1 MKTTLSVSTQYRQYR
16 RVSCALPLI
25 FFWVFSLPTGIAV
38 GNQQSA
44 VNKETLLADGF
55 RLLNADRYFADS
67 LFQEGDYLNAAHEYK
82 RLLFLHPDTPQSDFI
97 AFRVAASYQNAG
109 KLENA
114 IPAYQFL
121 IDTYPESSLVARCKN
136 NIAQC
141 HLLLGDSK
149 QGVSSLK
156 QFLAE
161 HAESDLAPRTHFTI
175 GVVHIDKRE
184 WMQARQVWN
193 DVSLT
198 YPDSPFAEVSNRL
211 AEQTKDAENLPRRSP
226 TIAGVLSV
234 FIPGS
239 GQVYTGRT
247 VDGLY
252 AFVSVAVLG
261 GASFYYADQGRYEVA
276 VPIGIL
282 GAFFYGN
289 SIYQGIQTAQSFNVQ
304 QERLFRNKLQ
314 QEIRDSGLFGAIPP
328 PTDEVKLVLW
338 QSRF

>member
-1 MKTTLSVSTQYRQYR
+1 MKTIVSVSTQYRQYR
-16 RVSCALPLI
+16 RMSCALPLI
-25 FFWVFSLPTGIAV
+25 FLWAFFLPTGIAV
-38 GNQQSA
+38 SNQQSA
-44 VNKETLLADGF
+44 VSKETLFADSQV
-55 RLLNADRYFADS
+55 LTADRYFADS

-82 RLLFLHPDTPQSDFI
+82 RLLFLHPDNPQSDFI

-109 KLENA
+109 KLKNA
-114 IPAYQFL
+114 IRAYQLL

-141 HLLLGDSK
+141 HILLGDSNR
-149 QGVSSLK
+149 GLSSLK

-161 HAESDLAPRTHFTI
+161 HAKSELAPRAHFTI
-175 GVVHIDKRE
+175 GVVHIDKGE
-184 WMQARQVWN
+184 WTHARQVWSE
-193 DVSLT
+193 VSLT
-198 YPDSPFAEVSNRL
+198 YPESPFAEVSNRL
-211 AEQTKDAENLPRRSP
+211 AQQVKDAQNLPRRSP
-226 TIAGVLSV
+226 TIAGTLSV
-234 FIPGS
+234 LIPGS

-261 GASFYYADQGRYEVA
+261 GASFYYADRGRYEVA

-289 SIYQGIQTAQSFNVQ
+289 SIYQGIQTARTFNLQ
-304 QERLFRNKLQ
+304 HERLFRNKLQ

-328 PTDEVKLVLW
+328 PADEVKLVLW

>member
-1 MKTTLSVSTQYRQYR
+1 MKIIPSVSGQYR
-16 RVSCALPLI
+16 RVICALPLI
-25 FFWVFSLPTGIAV
+25 FFCAFSLPAGMAV
-38 GNQQSA
+38 GSQQST
-44 VNKETLLADGF
+44 VSKEVLFADGF
-55 RLLNADRYFADS
+55 RRLNADRYFADS

-82 RLLFLHPDTPQSDFI
+82 RLLFLHPDTDQSDFI

-114 IPAYQFL
+114 IRAYQLL
-121 IDTYPESSLVARCKN
+121 IDIYPESSLVARAKN

-141 HLLLGDSK
+141 HILLGDSK
-149 QGVSSLK
+149 QGLSSLK

-161 HAESDLAPRTHFTI
+161 HAESDLAPRAHFTI

-184 WMQARQVWN
+184 WTQARQVWN
-193 DVSLT
+193 EVALA
-198 YPDSPFAEVSNRL
+198 YPESPFAGVSNRL
-211 AEQTKDAENLPRRSP
+211 AQQVKDAENLPRRSP
-226 TIAGVLSV
+226 TIAGALSAFV
-234 FIPGS
+234 PGS
-239 GQVYTGRT
+239 GQIYTGRT

-276 VPIGIL
+276 IPVGIL

-289 SIYQGIQTAQSFNVQ
+289 SIYQSIQTARAFNLQ
-304 QERLFRNKLQ
+304 QERLFRSRLQ

-328 PTDEVKLVLW
+328 PTDDVKLVLW
-338 QSRF
+338 QSKF

>member
-1 MKTTLSVSTQYRQYR
+1 MKTLCPPSVRYAL
-16 RVSCALPLI
+16 VSCTLYFVFFTTAPL
-25 FFWVFSLPTGIAV
+25 FAAAE
-38 GNQQSA
+38 SA
-44 VNKETLLADGF
+44 
-55 RLLNADRYFADS
+55 FADS

-97 AFRVAASYQNAG
+97 AFRIAASYQNAG
-109 KLENA
+109 KLKNA
-114 IPAYQFL
+114 IRAYQLL

-141 HLLLGDSK
+141 HILLGNSK
-149 QGVSSLK
+149 QGLSSLK
-156 QFLAE
+156 QFLEE
-161 HAESDLAPRTHFTI
+161 HTESNLAPRAHFTI
-175 GVVHIDKRE
+175 GILHIDNRE
-184 WMQARQVWN
+184 WIHARQVWN
-193 DVSLT
+193 DVFLT
-198 YPDSPFAEVSNRL
+198 YPESPFAEVSNRL
-211 AEQTKDAENLPRRSP
+211 AQQVKEDVENLPRRSP
-226 TIAGVLSV
+226 TVAGILSV

-239 GQVYTGRT
+239 GQVYTRRT

-261 GASFYYADQGRYEVA
+261 SASFYYADRGRYEVA

-289 SIYQGIQTAQSFNVQ
+289 SIYQGIQTARTFNLQ
-304 QERLFRNKLQ
+304 HERLFRNKLQ

>member
-1 MKTTLSVSTQYRQYR
+1 MKTLSPTSVRYVL
-16 RVSCALPLI
+16 VSCIVYFI
-25 FFWVFSLPTGIAV
+25 FFSTAPLFAAAE
-38 GNQQSA
+38 SA
-44 VNKETLLADGF
+44 
-55 RLLNADRYFADS
+55 FADS
-67 LFQEGDYLNAAHEYK
+67 LFQKGDYLNAAHEYK

-109 KLENA
+109 TLENA
-114 IPAYQFL
+114 IRAYQFL

-141 HLLLGDSK
+141 HILSSDSK
-149 QGVSSLK
+149 PGLSSLK
-156 QFLAE
+156 RFLEE
-161 HAESDLAPRTHFTI
+161 HTESALAPRAHFTI
-175 GVVHIDKRE
+175 GIVHIDKGE
-184 WMQARQVWN
+184 WTQARQVWN

-198 YPDSPFAEVSNRL
+198 YPESPFAEVSNRL
-211 AEQTKDAENLPRRSP
+211 AEKVKDAQNLPRRSP
-226 TIAGVLSV
+226 TVAGVLSALV
-234 FIPGS
+234 PGS

-261 GASFYYADQGRYEVA
+261 GASFYYADRGRYEVA

-289 SIYQGIQTAQSFNVQ
+289 SIYQGIQTARTFNLQ
-304 QERLFRNKLQ
+304 HERLFRNKLQ

-338 QSRF
+338 KSRF